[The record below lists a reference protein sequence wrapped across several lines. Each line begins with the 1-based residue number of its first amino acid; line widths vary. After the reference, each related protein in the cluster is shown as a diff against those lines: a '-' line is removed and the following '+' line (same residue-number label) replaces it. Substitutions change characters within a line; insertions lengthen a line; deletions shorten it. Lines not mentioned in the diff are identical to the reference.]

1 MRSLRKNLKSSGKKR
16 HIRSG
21 FMSMTLVSG
30 VENSAESAAEEL
42 EISVVMPCLN
52 EAKTVG
58 GCVDKALLAL
68 RALGVRGE
76 VVIAD
81 NGSNDGSQQ
90 IARDHGGRV
99 VDVARRGYGHA
110 LRAGIRAARG
120 RYIIMG
126 DSDDSYD
133 FSQLGPF

>member
-1 MRSLRKNLKSSGKKR
+1 
-16 HIRSG
+16 
-21 FMSMTLVSG
+21 MSMALVFG
-30 VENSAESAAEEL
+30 VENPAEPVVEEF

-68 RALGVRGE
+68 HALGARGE

-81 NGSNDGSQQ
+81 NGSDDGSQQ
-90 IARDHGGRV
+90 IARDHGARV

-110 LRAGIRAARG
+110 LRGHSG
-120 RYIIMG
+120 RPWALHHHG
-126 DSDDSYD
+126 R
-133 FSQLGPF
+133 LGRFL